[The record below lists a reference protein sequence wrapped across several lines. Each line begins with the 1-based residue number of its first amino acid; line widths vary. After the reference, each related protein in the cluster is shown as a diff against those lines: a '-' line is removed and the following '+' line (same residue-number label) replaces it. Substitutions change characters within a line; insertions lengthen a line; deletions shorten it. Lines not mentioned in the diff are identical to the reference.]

1 MPYARPTLTQL
12 IQQTASAIAAGL
24 PGADP
29 LLRRAVLTVLSRVLA
44 GQHHEQYA
52 YLDWIA
58 RQAVPV
64 TATGENL
71 QGWAALRGVTPV
83 SATAG
88 SFTVQSTGN
97 NPATSVAAGATLL
110 RSDGTTYVTVTG
122 GAVDGNGNI
131 TLSVAATA
139 AGAASNLGVGALL
152 TLTSP
157 PASGGVN
164 GTFVVTAV
172 VTNGTDAE
180 TDNSLKSR
188 MLGAFANPPQ
198 GGDLED
204 YVQWALA
211 VPGVTRAWVADSL
224 AGTGSVAVYFM
235 MDNIRSYQYGL
246 PAGTNGASSNE
257 LRAPAATG
265 DQLVVANALYT
276 KRAATALVYACSP
289 VGQPLALTLQEVPN
303 DPTIRG
309 NISAAI
315 AGLCIRLAS
324 PGGAWLQ
331 PTQTHGGIL
340 RLSDISDAI
349 AAVPNLD
356 HFVIVSPTADVV
368 LSTGV
373 ISIPTAPTYL

>member
-1 MPYARPTLTQL
+1 
-12 IQQTASAIAAGL
+12 
-24 PGADP
+24 
-29 LLRRAVLTVLSRVLA
+29 VLA
-44 GQHHEQYA
+44 GQHHEQYG

-58 RQAVPV
+58 RQAVPF

-83 SATAG
+83 PATTG
-88 SFTVQSTGN
+88 NFTVQSTGN
-97 NPATSVAAGATLL
+97 NPGTSVAAGATLL

-122 GAVDGNGNI
+122 GTVDGNGNI

-139 AGAASNLGVGALL
+139 AGAASNLGAGALL

-157 PASGGVN
+157 ASGVN
-164 GTFVVTAV
+164 GTFTVTVV

-188 MLGAFANPPQ
+188 MLTAFANPPQ

-235 MDNIRSYQYGL
+235 MDNVRSYQYGL
-246 PAGTNGASSNE
+246 PSGSNGVASNE
-257 LRAPAATG
+257 SRAQVAVG
-265 DQLVVANALYT
+265 DQLSVANAIYP

-356 HFVIVSPTADVV
+356 HFVIVSPTVDVV
-368 LSTGV
+368 LPTGV